1 MMKALETIGKMAG
14 LFILVLFL
22 TGVFMFI
29 SVDPIMQQIAMI
41 LSVFIFY
48 YIFEK
53 KRGWPLGFKQEKKG
67 RHFLGGAL
75 FGIILMSLVFSVIWL
90 LGGIRINGLIWDQ
103 SIFQE
108 LSYWLIL
115 FIGVGFAEE
124 LFSRGYNY
132 GLVQYLFSTKLA
144 VIVSSVFFAL
154 MHSFN
159 KSVWTNPLPMV
170 ELILAG
176 VLLALVREVTG
187 GLWAPIGFH
196 FTWNFFQGPIFG
208 FEVSGLPMSS
218 LIQTEATGNS
228 LISGGQFGAEGSII
242 SILITSL
249 AIIFVY
255 VVGKNRYKNSH

>member
-1 MMKALETIGKMAG
+1 
-14 LFILVLFL
+14 
-22 TGVFMFI
+22 
-29 SVDPIMQQIAMI
+29 
-41 LSVFIFY
+41 
-48 YIFEK
+48 
-53 KRGWPLGFKQEKKG
+53 
-67 RHFLGGAL
+67 
-75 FGIILMSLVFSVIWL
+75 
-90 LGGIRINGLIWDQ
+90 
-103 SIFQE
+103 
-108 LSYWLIL
+108 
-115 FIGVGFAEE
+115 
-124 LFSRGYNY
+124 
-132 GLVQYLFSTKLA
+132 
-144 VIVSSVFFAL
+144 

-159 KSVWTNPLPMV
+159 KSVWTNPLPMI